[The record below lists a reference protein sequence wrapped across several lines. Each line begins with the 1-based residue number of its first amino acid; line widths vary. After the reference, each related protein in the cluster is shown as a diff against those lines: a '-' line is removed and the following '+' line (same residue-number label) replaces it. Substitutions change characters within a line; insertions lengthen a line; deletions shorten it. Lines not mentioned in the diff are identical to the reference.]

1 LDTLLDH
8 ISNDTEDAESLAYQ
22 FEFLEP
28 EACLLL
34 PRLRRMALAH
44 LPGSRL
50 AAVRAIGALHES
62 AAIAFPDLRRVFSGA
77 AEDSLLRL
85 RWMERSDPDDAVR
98 WAAKDYLEHY
108 KRVSRRGMH

>member
-1 LDTLLDH
+1 M
-8 ISNDTEDAESLAYQ
+8 
-22 FEFLEP
+22 FEFFEP

-44 LPGSRL
+44 LPGNRL